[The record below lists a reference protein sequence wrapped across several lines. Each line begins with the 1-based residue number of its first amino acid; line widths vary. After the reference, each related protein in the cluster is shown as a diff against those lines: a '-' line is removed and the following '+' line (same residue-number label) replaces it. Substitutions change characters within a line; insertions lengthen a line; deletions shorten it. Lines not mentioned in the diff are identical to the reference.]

1 MIKKFSRSPGQFKC
15 VTKETRYPVSIAEF
29 LIRNLQRQVAELV
42 KRPRTMLKILFIRR
56 GPQFFQISPGIKSLY
71 HWGRKRIH
79 LNAEKAQFG
88 AGETISTNLLAGE
101 ATGVHLT
108 RALAQRVQSLP
119 FIEDSNPNFTHFDT
133 FTPK

>member
-1 MIKKFSRSPGQFKC
+1 
-15 VTKETRYPVSIAEF
+15 
-29 LIRNLQRQVAELV
+29 
-42 KRPRTMLKILFIRR
+42 MLKILFIRG

-71 HWGRKRIH
+71 HWGRKSIH

-88 AGETISTNLLAGE
+88 AGETISTNLLTGE

-108 RALAQRVQSLP
+108 RALAQGVQSLP
-119 FIEDSNPNFTHFDT
+119 FIEDSNPNLTHFNT